1 MKAKGVRKINI
12 AGGEPMLYPHLDE
25 LCRLL
30 KSMGFIVSIVSNGS
44 LMTEEWISKVSGVV
58 DCIGISIDSPDEDD
72 EVEIG
77 RGNGTINH
85 IEQVKRIAKIVKKY
99 GIRFKL
105 NITVV
110 RKSWN
115 KDFRSLIAEIKPDRI
130 KVFRVLTLKSAN
142 DDRCDTWSI
151 TDEQFAVFR
160 ERHQECENIVFED
173 NDDIVG
179 SYLMFDPIGRWMVN
193 KGGVKRFLPFDSYL
207 CDEKS
212 EVEVKKYYAR
222 KGDYWDRICADHM
235 I

>member
-1 MKAKGVRKINI
+1 MKARGVRKINI
-12 AGGEPMLYPHLDE
+12 AGGEPMLYPYLDD

-30 KSMGFIVSIVSNGS
+30 KSMGFVVSIVSNGS
-44 LMTEEWISKVSGVV
+44 LMTKEWISRMSGIV

-77 RGNGTINH
+77 RGNGAINH
-85 IEQVKRIAKIVKKY
+85 IEHVKAIAKFVKKHD
-99 GIRFKL
+99 IRFKL

-115 KDFRSLIAEIKPDRI
+115 KDFTHLIDEMKPDRI

-151 TDEQFAVFR
+151 TDEQFAAFK
-160 ERHQECENIVFED
+160 ERHRGCENIVFED
-173 NDDIVG
+173 NDDMVG

-193 KGGVKRFLPFDSYL
+193 KGSIKRFLPFDSYL

-212 EVEVKKYYAR
+212 EVEIKKFYTR
-222 KGDYWDRICADHM
+222 KGDYWDRTIADYT